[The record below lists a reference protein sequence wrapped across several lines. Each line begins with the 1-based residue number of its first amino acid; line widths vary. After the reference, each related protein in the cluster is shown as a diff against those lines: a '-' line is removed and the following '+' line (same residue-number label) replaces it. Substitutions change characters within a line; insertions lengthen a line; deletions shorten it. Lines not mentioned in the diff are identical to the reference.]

1 MLKSKRLHAQA
12 ERVDSQRVE
21 PEDQFHAVVKVSF
34 WAGTHEHPS
43 QVIFF
48 PKTLLH
54 WSSHYWSVVA
64 DVVLDKSK
72 FASKR
77 LQLLPSTMDLNSLL
91 AEAQFALGKEAIY
104 NSDTTLALEHF
115 SQVNTPQAA
124 WNQVQVC
131 VIICNMEPAPQAAW
145 NQVQMCV

>member
-1 MLKSKRLHAQA
+1 MCCVAGQYVDAIIKTNMRAQA

-21 PEDQFHAVVKVSF
+21 PEDQFHAVVKVSLF
-34 WAGTHEHPS
+34 GYTNTLFRL
-43 QVIFF
+43 FF
-48 PKTLLH
+48 PISPKTLLH

-64 DVVLDKSK
+64 DVVQDKFK
-72 FASKR
+72 FAS
-77 LQLLPSTMDLNSLL
+77 QLLPSTMDLNSLL
-91 AEAQFALGKEAIY
+91 AEAQFALGKEALY

-131 VIICNMEPAPQAAW
+131 AGVCTS
-145 NQVQMCV
+145 